1 MRYTKRYSLC
11 KLHGAV
17 YIGDGP
23 SGSSGVV
30 TQAAEKIAE
39 APPTKHELI
48 VAAAR
53 KLFVTEGFGAI
64 SMDAIAAEAGVSKR
78 TVYSHFADKGSLF
91 AEVMGDICREFGG
104 PDLGEAPPTDAPDAV
119 LKAVGHMLLARIL
132 SDQGRALLRTVV
144 AESAQ
149 FPEVGKTF
157 WGAGPNR
164 VKEYLA
170 AYFTELDR
178 RGVVVVPDA
187 DLAALNFI
195 GTVTGPYLLPQ
206 LLGVD
211 PPPTDAELERT
222 IGHAVA
228 TTLDGIKPR

>member
-1 MRYTKRYSLC
+1 MQT
-11 KLHGAV
+11 
-17 YIGDGP
+17 
-23 SGSSGVV
+23 
-30 TQAAEKIAE
+30 AEKFEE

-78 TVYSHFADKGSLF
+78 TVYSHFADKETLF
-91 AEVMGDICREFGG
+91 AEVMGDICRAFGG
-104 PDLGEAPPTDAPDAV
+104 PDLGEAPPTDAPEAV

-132 SDQGRALLRTVV
+132 SDHGRAVLRTVL

-149 FPEVGKTF
+149 FPELGKTF

-170 AYFTELDR
+170 AYFVALNQ
-178 RGVVVVPDA
+178 RGMMSVPDA
-187 DLAALNFI
+187 DLAALHFI
-195 GTVTGPYLLPQ
+195 GLVTGPYLLPQ

-211 PPPTDAELERT
+211 PPPGEAELERT
-222 IGHAVA
+222 VA
-228 TTLDGIKPR
+228 QAASTMLDGLRAP